1 MTRDVRERV
10 TEACRILYAHG
21 QEHFYLGHVS
31 AREAPGSD
39 RFWVKPTGMG
49 LGEVKPDDLVLLDL
63 DGQRISGDRP
73 IHHEMPIHT
82 EIYRSRPDVNCVV
95 HTHPFHA
102 AAFAASTADFKMI
115 SQDSVLFANG
125 FGWYDSAIL
134 VVTPE
139 QGRGVAQALGEHR
152 LVVLRNHGIAAVDDT
167 IESATFLA
175 VSFDRSLQL
184 QAMATSLGPI
194 REIVPDEVAAMN
206 EYFGASYGG
215 RVEVTFEYLL
225 RQADARM
232 GRPAAEPPADWPAG
246 QAGVAPVSPSR

>member
-1 MTRDVRERV
+1 MTTHVRERL

-31 AREAPGSD
+31 AREAAGSD

-49 LGEVKPDDLVLLDL
+49 LGEVKPEDLVLLDL
-63 DGQRISGDRP
+63 DGQRISGNRP
-73 IHHEMPIHT
+73 IHHEMPIHA

-134 VVTPE
+134 VVTAE
-139 QGRGVAQALGEHR
+139 QGRGVAQALGQHL
-152 LVVLRNHGIAAVDDT
+152 LVVLRNHGIAAASDT
-167 IESATFLA
+167 IERATFLA

-184 QAMATSLGPI
+184 QALAMSLGPI
-194 REIVPDEVAAMN
+194 REILPEEIAAMN

-225 RQADARM
+225 READARM
-232 GRPAAEPPADWPAG
+232 GRPAAERPTD
-246 QAGVAPVSPSR
+246 